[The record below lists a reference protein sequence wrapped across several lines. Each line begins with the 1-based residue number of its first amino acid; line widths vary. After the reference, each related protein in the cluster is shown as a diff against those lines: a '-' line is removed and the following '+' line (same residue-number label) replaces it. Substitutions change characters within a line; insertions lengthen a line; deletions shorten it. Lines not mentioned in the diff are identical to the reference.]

1 MANEMDRVVP
11 LGQLDDFKV
20 AEGDPDVRGWQVVAS
35 DGRKIGEVDELLI
48 DTNAMKVR
56 YLDVEVENGLMAEPD
71 RHVLV
76 PIGYARLDR
85 DSDRVMV
92 DNIASTDLRSMP
104 AYDQSP
110 VTRDFETN
118 VRNSFMGGTAVGA
131 AGAMGAASTTPAPT
145 HDTDFYG
152 HDSFDDNRFY
162 GRGTATNAN
171 EQRLTLSEEELS
183 VGKRQVSAGE
193 VDIEKHVETRHVR
206 ESVPVMHEEAVVERH
221 AITDPNHADP
231 DGISAGTLRV
241 PLTEEEVVAEK
252 RTVAKE
258 ELVVRKQ
265 TVTENEVVEADLRRE
280 RAEVHRE
287 GETHTGGHN
296 AGTGLNN
303 DPLRRDDKG
312 GL

>member
-1 MANEMDRVVP
+1 MASEMDRVVP

-85 DSDRVMV
+85 GSDQVMV

-110 VTRDFETN
+110 VTRDYETS
-118 VRNSFMGGTAVGA
+118 VRNSFMGGAAGTGMAAGA
-131 AGAMGAASTTPAPT
+131 AGLAGSAGTTDTSDTTQLAGGT
-145 HDTDFYG
+145 HDTDFYT

-162 GRGTATNAN
+162 GRQTGNAN
-171 EQRLTLSEEELS
+171 EQRLTLSEEELA
-183 VGKRQVSAGE
+183 VGTRRVEAGAVEIDKR
-193 VDIEKHVETRHVR
+193 VETEHVR
-206 ESVPVMHEEAVVERH
+206 ESVPVTHEEAVVERRPIND
-221 AITDPNHADP
+221 AM
-231 DGISAGTLRV
+231 SARGATIGEGETIRV
-241 PLTEEEVVAEK
+241 PLTEEEVVAET

-258 ELVVRKQ
+258 ELVVRKHE
-265 TVTENEVVEADLRRE
+265 VTETETVEADLRRE
-280 RAEVHRE
+280 RAEVHRD
-287 GETHTGGHN
+287 GETLDG
-296 AGTGLNN
+296 
-303 DPLRRDDKG
+303 RRDN
-312 GL
+312 L